1 MKRQLPVWRSLLYV
15 PAHVERFVAKAH
27 ERGAD
32 CVQLDLEDSVPLSE
46 KEHARS
52 RIEHAAP
59 LVRRGG
65 ADVVVRINR
74 PLAMAVRD
82 IEAAIGPDVDGLAI
96 PKVDSAAHVRLLDE
110 HISEVEV
117 QRGLPVGH
125 TALIVL
131 VESAAA
137 WPHLLSIAQAS
148 PRIVALNM
156 GAEDFALDCGMEV
169 SVETLLLPKQQLV
182 QAASA
187 AGVLPLG
194 LIGPATDFGDE
205 DAFRENVRRSRRF
218 GFGGATCIH
227 PTQVP
232 ILNAMFSPSQE
243 EVDQATR
250 IIAALEA
257 AQRGALGAVAL
268 DGRMID
274 APVAAR
280 ARKLLDRHAAIA
292 SRAAGARQS

>member
-1 MKRQLPVWRSLLYV
+1 MKRELPVWRSLLYV
-15 PAHVERFVAKAH
+15 PAHVERFVGKAH
-27 ERGAD
+27 LRGAD
-32 CVQLDLEDSVPLSE
+32 CIQLDLEDSVPLAE
-46 KEHARS
+46 KEHARAC
-52 RIEHAAP
+52 IEPAAG

-74 PLAMAVRD
+74 PLAMAIRD
-82 IEAAIGPDVDGLAI
+82 IEAAIGPDVDGLTI
-96 PKVDSAAHVRLLDE
+96 TKVDGADHVRLLAE
-110 HISEVEV
+110 HISEIEQ
-117 QRGLPVGH
+117 QRGLPVGR

-131 VESAAA
+131 VETAAA
-137 WPHLLSIAQAS
+137 WPHLLSIAGSS

-156 GAEDFALDCGMEV
+156 GAEDFALDCGMEA
-169 SVETLLLPKQQLV
+169 SAETLLLPKQQLV
-182 QAASA
+182 QAATA

-194 LIGPATDFGDE
+194 LIGSSTDFGDE

-232 ILNAMFSPSQE
+232 ILNELFSPTPE
-243 EVDQATR
+243 EIDQATR
-250 IIAALEA
+250 VIATFEA
-257 AQRGALGAVAL
+257 AEGKGAGAVAL

-280 ARKLLDRHAAIA
+280 ARKVLTRHAAISA
-292 SRAAGARQS
+292 RTSRRSNA